1 MGRSSFSSWIW
12 SKEDCPL
19 SPNHWAYFFS
29 RSLPFMNSLWNWW
42 GKKLPIHVTDTTP
55 DTVVYPYNQKTSLHS
70 WPRGCHCRG
79 QSSAYSTSS
88 STFSSSPPCW
98 RRGWRG
104 PLRRRAPWRS
114 GCGTPPPRW
123 SCACK
128 RERNNH
134 CLLLLRIMV
143 IILTIL
149 VPVSDAVADYESLA
163 TAHVLLAHCCEL
175 NLRGNSLEI
184 DSQKSWDVFYVPLMV
199 SGSRLFMIF
208 NLKGVLSFPL
218 SRASS
223 QAIQLWCSE
232 NLWSGVLIHQI
243 SLMFHS
249 VFL

>member
-1 MGRSSFSSWIW
+1 MVVWTTNQLLWTIYPVHCVKKIHYWVNFQTFVRHPSLTEPPHCCCYSKNYSHYLTLSRVFLCGLDDFVSCFFVLELDWSW
-12 SKEDCPL
+12 
-19 SPNHWAYFFS
+19 
-29 RSLPFMNSLWNWW
+29 
-42 GKKLPIHVTDTTP
+42 
-55 DTVVYPYNQKTSLHS
+55 
-70 WPRGCHCRG
+70 
-79 QSSAYSTSS
+79 
-88 STFSSSPPCW
+88 
-98 RRGWRG
+98 
-104 PLRRRAPWRS
+104 
-114 GCGTPPPRW
+114 
-123 SCACK
+123 
-128 RERNNH
+128 
-134 CLLLLRIMV
+134 LLLLRMMV
-143 IILTIL
+143 IILIA
-149 VPVSDAVADYESLA
+149 PVSDAVADYESLA

-184 DSQKSWDVFYVPLMV
+184 DSQKSWDVFYVPLIV

>member
-1 MGRSSFSSWIW
+1 
-12 SKEDCPL
+12 
-19 SPNHWAYFFS
+19 
-29 RSLPFMNSLWNWW
+29 MNSLWNWR
-42 GKKLPIHVTDTTP
+42 GKTMLQTRTTG
-55 DTVVYPYNQKTSLHS
+55 TLVYPYNQKSSLHS

-79 QSSAYSTSS
+79 QSSAYSSS
-88 STFSSSPPCW
+88 SSSSSSSQPCW

-232 NLWSGVLIHQI
+232 NLWSGVLMSTRFPSFFALCFCRFSFLHI
-243 SLMFHS
+243 SHFSS
-249 VFL
+249 VRLDNI